1 MLDVLKGHLD
11 EDQLQP
17 AKVEEL
23 FGKQMTGTLTSPC
36 DCVVAQQMVADG
48 QYANKDIVT
57 LGSDEWVVF
66 STSYGGYAFKK

>member
-11 EDQLQP
+11 DAQLQP

-36 DCVVAQQMVADG
+36 ETPWPSNWWLTV
-48 QYANKDIVT
+48 
-57 LGSDEWVVF
+57 
-66 STSYGGYAFKK
+66 STPARAM